1 MANAVKLFRDQSFS
15 ALKRD
20 CIQGR
25 TLFEDPCFPAN
36 TESLFY
42 TGSAP
47 GEIEWRRPQE
57 LCESPRLFVDGISSH
72 DLNQGELGNCWFLA
86 AASCIATRDGLW
98 QKVIPDWREQD
109 WDPKRPEKYGGI
121 FCFRFWRFTEWTEV
135 VVDDRLPTMGGDL
148 LYCHSTSRQEFWSAL
163 LEKAYAKLS
172 GCYEALSGGNVGD
185 ALLDFTGAVVE
196 TLDVK
201 PEDSVETS
209 GEGFKLGD
217 HLLTT
222 FDQGGLIS
230 CSSHVRLSLFLSF
243 STPSPSLASDTLS
256 PAPPHGEW
264 DHVSSLCVWG
274 CVYVCVCMCGWWG
287 GGLEMKQD
295 SLSLSLSLGL
305 PGVCVCVCQLK
316 PSAEMQD
323 LGLNTQHSYSV
334 TGLRRVP
341 LTAGTLAGSGPG
353 PDTQLMVRMRNPWG
367 NSEWIGPWSDA
378 SKEWNKVSKHERKKM
393 GIVVRNDGEFWMTFD
408 DWCKYFTKVII
419 CFLVNTSRLSL
430 RKTWEQ
436 AMFGGA
442 WTRHTNPLLH
452 RAGGCTN
459 HIETFLHNPQCL
471 QQKEQRIHRREGK
484 GEMLMIGFSIFRVE
498 RNREYRLHT
507 YPERV
512 EGSRYADTRSVFLR
526 TVLSAGRYLIIP
538 TTFLA
543 DIEAPF
549 LLRVFTDTVSGCR
562 ELTLDKPKVTCW
574 NIMYRYP
581 RMATHVHLHGAM
593 DLLKQR
599 TSGGADPYAVIKCE
613 FGRVRTAVFED
624 TLNPQFDTKAI
635 FYRRNPK
642 FPVIIQVWDRN
653 IFWDRLLGEITL
665 EAAPSDTAQR
675 QVLELQR
682 KDKRG
687 GGGEAPSRIEVTITS
702 SLDLMTL

>member
-230 CSSHVRLSLFLSF
+230 CSSH
-243 STPSPSLASDTLS
+243 
-256 PAPPHGEW
+256 
-264 DHVSSLCVWG
+264 
-274 CVYVCVCMCGWWG
+274 
-287 GGLEMKQD
+287 
-295 SLSLSLSLGL
+295 
-305 PGVCVCVCQLK
+305 LK

-459 HIETFLHNPQCL
+459 HIETFLHNPQVGDIEVQGFSRAVPKL
-471 QQKEQRIHRREGK
+471 RIHRREGK

-599 TSGGADPYAVIKCE
+599 TSGADPYAVIKCE